1 LVKEDKNKAGNI
13 LFHCAEAL
21 RLSSILLSPVMPSK
35 SEHILQI
42 LGTKEKSLVWG
53 KIKPSSSITL
63 SKPIFPRIN

>member
-1 LVKEDKNKAGNI
+1 
-13 LFHCAEAL
+13 
-21 RLSSILLSPVMPSK
+21 MPSK
-35 SEHILQI
+35 SENILQI